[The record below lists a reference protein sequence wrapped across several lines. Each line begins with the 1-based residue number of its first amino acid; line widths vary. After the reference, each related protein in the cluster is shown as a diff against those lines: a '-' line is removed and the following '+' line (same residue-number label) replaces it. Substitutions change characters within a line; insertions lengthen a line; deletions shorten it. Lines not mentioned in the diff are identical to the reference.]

1 MAKIIVLT
9 DYDTALGFQLAGVE
23 VMKVVSS
30 EEAATKIR
38 ELLKD
43 KEVGLIVLNEE
54 FITDLSEGMQKRIEN
69 SNYPV
74 FVPIP
79 VVKHWG
85 REKEKERE
93 EYILRLIRRAIGYQL
108 KIRR

>member
-9 DYDTALGFQLAGVE
+9 DHDTGLGFQLAGVE
-23 VMKVVSS
+23 VMKVASS
-30 EEAATKIR
+30 DEAATKMR
-38 ELLKD
+38 DLMKD
-43 KEVGLIVLNEE
+43 REVGLIILNEE
-54 FITDLSEGMQKRIEN
+54 FITGLSEGMQKKIEG

-79 VVKHWG
+79 AAKHWG
-85 REKEKERE
+85 KEKEKERE